1 MEEKT
6 LVCRNGDTFKV
17 WRGYLENDPVR
28 VSVDAEVMTLKKT
41 MKRAENPFILNKMER
56 IAVRVF
62 SFFSFVVCS
71 VRAWRKNRFEFLYL
85 LMQRSQRCSKGQQN
99 EVKNYH
105 LVYVAFVSSFICILS
120 AFCTSLIRISWE
132 VTCVNVHAI
141 TGDSHTS
148 VILVCR
154 LLADFSKR
162 IFTFW
167 TSCFALSLN

>member
-62 SFFSFVVCS
+62 SFSLLLSVLFVLEEKTGLSFC
-71 VRAWRKNRFEFLYL
+71 
-85 LMQRSQRCSKGQQN
+85 
-99 EVKNYH
+99 
-105 LVYVAFVSSFICILS
+105 IC
-120 AFCTSLIRISWE
+120 
-132 VTCVNVHAI
+132 
-141 TGDSHTS
+141 
-148 VILVCR
+148 
-154 LLADFSKR
+154 
-162 IFTFW
+162 
-167 TSCFALSLN
+167 